1 MLERPLILLLVVAL
15 PSGCA
20 VGPDYRP
27 TPAPAPSRWQA
38 VADAAPSTLATT
50 PSTDDVE
57 ALARWWTWFE
67 DDSLN
72 TLIDIALAQ
81 NLDVRAAKA
90 RVGAARGEQRAT
102 QAGIGPQLGMGVG
115 SQRMQNPMPGIA
127 PGLTFTLHE
136 VGFDARWELD
146 LFGRQKRRIE
156 AADAVIAASQAQ
168 VEAAMTVL
176 CAEVARSYWQL
187 RAADMQLAISHASM
201 ALAHE
206 DARHATRLVEAG
218 IGTREAALAASSRV
232 GLVQVQIAAQELAR
246 GTAQRQIEHLLGV
259 EPGKLAVT
267 LHRRQQTLPQFAPR
281 LLLTPTAVLRNRP
294 DIQRAERQLAAVTAL
309 KAAAIADMYPRV
321 SLAMFFGLR
330 NTALSALM
338 SIASKSW
345 SGGGSVLQPLFDG
358 GRLRAMV
365 DVRDADIQAAVV
377 EYERVTLGALHET
390 ENALAQWLAAER
402 SREAHAATLADCESA
417 VVLVSRRQAQG
428 IAAAQEVIA
437 ARLAALAASADVSRS
452 EAAVTVA
459 TVAVLKALGAGIHHE
474 NDAPRAA
481 AAESS

>member
-1 MLERPLILLLVVAL
+1 MLGNARVLGIEFRIEGGTTQGAHIVTMPERFSILPLVVVAAL
-15 PSGCA
+15 SGCA

-27 TPAPAPSRWQA
+27 TPVPAPTRWQA
-38 VADAAPSTLATT
+38 VVDTALSTLATT
-50 PSTDDVE
+50 PSSDDVE
-57 ALARWWTWFE
+57 ALAHWWTWFE
-67 DDSLN
+67 DDRLN

-81 NLDVRAAKA
+81 NLDVRAASA
-90 RVGAARGEQRAT
+90 RVRGERHAA
-102 QAGIGPQLGMGVG
+102 QAGIGPQIGMGVG

-156 AADAVIAASQAQ
+156 AADAVVEASQAQ
-168 VEAAMTVL
+168 VEAALTVL
-176 CAEVARSYWQL
+176 CAEVARSYWDL
-187 RAADMQLAISHASM
+187 RAADTQLAITRESIE
-201 ALAHE
+201 LADE
-206 DARHATRLVEAG
+206 DARRARRLMEAG
-218 IGTREAALAASSRV
+218 IGTREAALTASSRV
-232 GLVQVQIAAQELAR
+232 GLAQAQLAAQELAR

-259 EPGKLAVT
+259 EPGKLAVS
-267 LHRRQQTLPQFAPR
+267 LHPRPQLLPQFAPR

-309 KAAAIADMYPRV
+309 KAAAVADMYPRV

-365 DVRDADIQAAVV
+365 DVRDADVQAAVV
-377 EYERVTLGALHET
+377 EYERAMLDALHET

-402 SREAHAATLADCESA
+402 SREAYSAILAARESA
-417 VVLVSRRQAQG
+417 AALVSHRQAHG
-428 IAAAQEVIA
+428 MAAAQD
-437 ARLAALAASADVSRS
+437 SD
-452 EAAVTVA
+452 
-459 TVAVLKALGAGIHHE
+459 
-474 NDAPRAA
+474 
-481 AAESS
+481 